1 MIQLLLLVPL
11 IGSLLL
17 LLIQENTIENKAKIK
32 YIALSTSLINLIISI
47 LLWIQFDS
55 STSDFQFVYEFT
67 KLSFCHFNL
76 GIDGI
81 SLYYVLL
88 TTFITPIALV
98 SNYNNINKNV
108 KFFFIS
114 FLLLETL
121 QIAVFVVLD
130 LFLFYIFFESVLP
143 ILFIIIVVYGSGENR
158 IRSALLFFLY
168 TLAGS
173 LFMLLAVLQIYSN
186 IGSTDFQLISLSEI
200 SLESQKILWLSLSF
214 SKRDMTNR
222 LIHSSNSTLNTSCVP
237 TPNGRGRGRECK
249 NLVVYMSPTSLD
261 STLKYKGFSLKL
273 REMSQIP
280 KHLHSIIYGVLLSDG
295 WLYKNKTGKTLFAL
309 KQTNFEYLWLVYSKM
324 SHYCRSM
331 PRITKTNINGKIFSC
346 FMFATRVYPCFTEWH
361 NIFYQE
367 GTKIVPL
374 DLYNM
379 LTYEALA
386 HWIMGDGC
394 KLNKGLT
401 LQTQSFTV
409 QECVF
414 IISILIHKFNLK
426 CSIHMQRNQPTIYIS
441 SKSMEKLRP
450 LILPY
455 MCNSMVYKLGIGLK
469 KI

>member
-17 LLIQENTIENKAKIK
+17 LLIQENTTENKAKIK

-47 LLWIQFDS
+47 FLWVQFDS
-55 STSDFQFVYEFT
+55 STSDYQFVYEFT

-130 LFLFYIFFESVLP
+130 LFLFYVFFESVLP

-173 LFMLLAVLQIYSN
+173 LFMLLAILQIYSN
-186 IGSTDFQLISLSEI
+186 VGSTDFQLISLSEI

-222 LIHSSNSTLNTSCVP
+222 LIHSSNSTLNT
-237 TPNGRGRGRECK
+237 GIDCK
-249 NLVVYMSPTSLD
+249 SLVVYMSPNSIG

-273 REMSQIP
+273 REMCQIP
-280 KHLHSIIYGVLLSDG
+280 VHLHSVILGVLLSDG
-295 WLYKNKTGKTLFAL
+295 WLYKNKTGKTLLAL
-309 KQTNFEYLWLVYSKM
+309 KQTNFEYLWLVYSKLF
-324 SHYCRSM
+324 HYCRSC
-331 PRITKTNINGKIFSC
+331 PRPIKTNINGKIFSSV
-346 FMFATRVYPCFTEWH
+346 MLATRVYPCFTEWY
-361 NIFYQE
+361 NMFYRE
-367 GTKIVPL
+367 GKKVVPL

-386 HWIMGDGC
+386 HWIMGVGT
-394 KLNKGLT
+394 KSNNGLT
-401 LQTQSFTV
+401 LQTQSFTI

-426 CSIHMQRNQPTIYIS
+426 CSIHLQRNQPTIYIS
-441 SKSMEKLRP
+441 RKSMKKLRP

-455 MCNSMVYKLGIGLK
+455 MCDSMVYKLGLK
-469 KI
+469 I

>member
-1 MIQLLLLVPL
+1 MIQLLLLVPV

-32 YIALSTSLINLIISI
+32 YIALFTSLINLIISI

-55 STSDFQFVYEFT
+55 STSDYQFVYEFT

-222 LIHSSNSTLNTSCVP
+222 YIHSSNSTLNTSC
-237 TPNGRGRGRECK
+237 GGRECK
-249 NLVVYMSPTSLD
+249 NLVVYMSPTSLS

-273 REMSQIP
+273 REMSKIP
-280 KHLHSIIYGVLLSDG
+280 LHLRSIILGVLLSDG

-324 SHYCRSM
+324 SHFSRSL
-331 PRITKTNINGKIFSC
+331 PRITKTNINGKNFSS

-361 NIFYQE
+361 NIFYLE
-367 GTKIVPL
+367 GKKIVPL
-374 DLYNM
+374 DLYNL

-409 QECVF
+409 RECVF

-441 SKSMEKLRP
+441 SKSMEKLIP

-455 MCNSMVYKLGIGLK
+455 MCNSMVYKLGIGSKHK
-469 KI
+469 KRSFKEQ